1 MARYEGTYSGPHRTR
16 SIGVKLTPDE
26 RAALEAAAEEQG
38 APLSTYVRELCLRR
52 APIIVA
58 RTKRNPQASALLYE
72 LNAIGNNLNQ
82 LARRANI
89 HGEVREPDELDVAI
103 TALKAAIAKVLEL

>member
-1 MARYEGTYSGPHRTR
+1 MARYEQGYSGPHRTC

-26 RAALEAAAEEQG
+26 RAELEVAAKEQG

-52 APIIVA
+52 VPVMVA
-58 RTKRNPQASALLYE
+58 GARRNPEAKALLYE

-82 LARRANI
+82 LARRSNI
-89 HGEVREPDELDVAI
+89 KDEPPPPDELHAAL
-103 TALKAAIAKVLEL
+103 TALKAAIARVLAL